1 MKYIEK
7 IFNFSRLTH
16 PDTLTVLISD
26 PNYVSP
32 EGGSS
37 EGSSTA
43 LRAPLSAVFGAH
55 HRSGSSRSAAPER
68 RQPRGVP
75 TLRRISLA
83 KTSITS
89 SYPTALVVAL
99 AVSRFLCRLF
109 RLLALGLLSAKW
121 SFDTHWGHCCMLLA
135 GDCQYGMIVHVFLS
149 RFSIHHCQEILVTIV
164 L

>member
-1 MKYIEK
+1 MLAHFGGGGLKYIEK

-43 LRAPLSAVFGAH
+43 LRAPLSAAFGAH
-55 HRSGSSRSAAPER
+55 HRSGSARSAAPER

-75 TLRRISLA
+75 TLRRISLV
-83 KTSITS
+83 KTNSLRPLT
-89 SYPTALVVAL
+89 YPTAFMVIVV
-99 AVSRFLCRLF
+99 VWWTGGWWPWRFPRFLWAASFAFSRSAFSLQN
-109 RLLALGLLSAKW
+109 GLL
-121 SFDTHWGHCCMLLA
+121 THTGVTVACFWQG
-135 GDCQYGMIVHVFLS
+135 IVSTV
-149 RFSIHHCQEILVTIV
+149 
-164 L
+164 